1 LDWIRQ
7 HVGHQKIFLVFAS
20 ACIRDNARRLLW
32 QRRADFGWWGLPCS
46 VLELAELLPECV
58 VRKVYEETGLMVEPT
73 RLVGVYSSPDF
84 DVTYPN
90 GDQVQQVTACFEC
103 RVVNGRLPGPGSE
116 PQIPHPESTDP
127 RTPQSRID
135 TTETL
140 ELAWFDLD
148 ERPPTAPWYA
158 AMTAD
163 LALEERSAS
172 FDRGRPG
179 NSRGG
184 EAYFRRVRRH
194 IGAAPFVM
202 PAAAAFIRDQAGH
215 VLLQRRGDTGDW
227 GLPGGGMEL
236 GERVDQTIVNEV
248 HEETGLEVAPTRLIG
263 IYSDPAFWFTYPNGD
278 RVKVVSSLF
287 ECRVLGG
294 DLQADGIESLEV
306 RFFPPDALP
315 PMAERHARR
324 VRDGLAERG
333 ETLF

>member
-1 LDWIRQ
+1 MYSYLHWIRQ
-7 HVGHQKIFLVFAS
+7 QVGQQKIFLVFAS
-20 ACIRDNARRLLW
+20 ACIRDNAGRLLW
-32 QRRADFGWWGLPCS
+32 QRRADFGWWGLPGG
-46 VLELAELLPECV
+46 VLELDESLPECV
-58 VRKVYEETGLMVEPT
+58 VREVYEETGLTVEPT

-103 RVVNGRLPGPGSE
+103 RVVDGA
-116 PQIPHPESTDP
+116 QIPPPESTDP
-127 RTPQSRID
+127 RTLQPRID

-140 ELAWFDLD
+140 ELAWFDLG
-148 ERPPTAPWYA
+148 ERPSTAPWYV
-158 AMTAD
+158 AMAAD
-163 LALEERSAS
+163 LALGEGSAS

-179 NSRGG
+179 KTRDT

-194 IGAAPFVM
+194 IGAAAFVM
-202 PAAAAFIRDQAGH
+202 PAAAALIQDQAGH

-248 HEETGLEVAPTRLIG
+248 REETGLEVAPTRLIG

-278 RVKVVSSLF
+278 QVKVVSSLF

-315 PMAERHARR
+315 TMAERHARR
-324 VRDGLAERG
+324 VRDGLADRG